1 MEENADVIEAYVVEK
16 GQLEA
21 FELRLGEL
29 TDEERLII
37 LKGCLINYNRVE

>member
-1 MEENADVIEAYVVEK
+1 MITAFVVGK
-16 GQLEA
+16 DDSMHA

-29 TDEERLII
+29 TDEERMII